1 MQRST
6 PHAASTLL
14 ADKRVVVLG
23 SGKVGSAVARLLS
36 EAGLRVTEVTTRS
49 LATAENAAL
58 RTGAK
63 AGTDN
68 AAAAA
73 KGDIVLVTVNDDSVS
88 IVVAQVAAAGG
99 FRRGQLVVHMSG
111 ALPLSVLEPAAKQ
124 GALIGC
130 AHPLQSFATF
140 DDASAAMPGSVFGIT
155 PGPGSLQALEVLVD
169 LLGGTSVLVDD
180 QNKALYHAAAVIA
193 SNYLV
198 AVEDMAVQVLT
209 SAGFDRESALG
220 ALQPLIS
227 GTVDNIRARGTTG
240 ALTGPIVRGD
250 VDTVRSHVAALRQL
264 PGAELH
270 LYRSLGRHTLEIA
283 RRRDTLD
290 AETIEALR
298 EVLADERGAAADD
311 LPRAIVDGGPSA
323 SKEHS

>member
-1 MQRST
+1 MCIRDR
-6 PHAASTLL
+6 AA
-14 ADKRVVVLG
+14 
-23 SGKVGSAVARLLS
+23 
-36 EAGLRVTEVTTRS
+36 E
-49 LATAENAAL
+49 
-58 RTGAK
+58 
-63 AGTDN
+63 
-68 AAAAA
+68 
-73 KGDIVLVTVNDDSVS
+73 
-88 IVVAQVAAAGG
+88 
-99 FRRGQLVVHMSG
+99 
-111 ALPLSVLEPAAKQ
+111 Q

-155 PGPGSLQALEVLVD
+155 PGPGSLQALEVLVE

-220 ALQPLIS
+220 ALQPLVS
-227 GTVDNIRARGTTG
+227 GTMNNIRARGTTG

-250 VDTVRSHVAALRQL
+250 VDTVRAHVEALRSL
-264 PGAELH
+264 TGTELH
-270 LYRSLGRHTLEIA
+270 LYRSLGRHALEIA

-298 EVLADERGAAADD
+298 EALAEDRGADADD
-311 LPRAIVDGGPSA
+311 LPGSIVDGGPSA
-323 SKEHS
+323 SKECS